1 VLSCRYRRQ
10 GGGLQG
16 AFEAVTIRGFW
27 EKLPQRARRAAT
39 TAGKVILTGA
49 AFYVLLTHEVRTES
63 GERLLA
69 YRAVLDYLPSIG
81 GRQFWFFVALGT
93 GIKIVGI
100 FSSIYRWHLL
110 LRGQGIR
117 FPFRHVA
124 GSFLI
129 GRFIGTFLPSTIG
142 LDGYKLYDAARF
154 SGRTVEA
161 TAATIVEKLLGG
173 VFGIFL
179 TFLFTFPFGYRIL
192 GARAALV
199 GALTVPLACGAIAGA
214 LILVLRPEVFRH
226 PVAWIPW
233 QCPSRV
239 RDAFDRLTLAATAY
253 RGQTAL
259 VLGAAGLS
267 FLVHFCTAAM
277 YYFTALAIGAV
288 RADFWE
294 VTFASTIQIFATVM
308 SPFTIAGEGVREIV
322 QTLLLA
328 RHIGTSESILSA
340 ALGFWAAEALTL
352 SGGLIYL
359 ARRADYRPAFVDLA
373 PRVGGRGG
381 GAS

>member
-1 VLSCRYRRQ
+1 M
-10 GGGLQG
+10 
-16 AFEAVTIRGFW
+16 TIRGIW
-27 EKLPQRARRAAT
+27 ERVPLRARRAAAT
-39 TAGKVILTGA
+39 GGKVVVTAA
-49 AFYVLLTHEVRTES
+49 AFYLLLTHEVRTES
-63 GERLLA
+63 GEHVLA
-69 YRAVLDYLPSIG
+69 YRAILDYLPSIE
-81 GRQFWFFVALGT
+81 GRRFWLFVALGT
-93 GIKIVGI
+93 GIKILGI

-124 GSFLI
+124 GSFLV

-154 SGRTVEA
+154 TGRTAEA
-161 TAATIVEKLLGG
+161 ASATIVEKLLGG
-173 VFGIFL
+173 FFGIFL
-179 TFLFTFPFGYRIL
+179 TFLVTFPFGYRIL
-192 GARAALV
+192 GERAPVV
-199 GALTVPLACGAIAGA
+199 GALTVPLALGAIAGV
-214 LILVLRPEVFRH
+214 LVLVLRPEIFRLA
-226 PVAWIPW
+226 VARIPSAG
-233 QCPSRV
+233 PSRV
-239 RDAFDRLTLAATAY
+239 REALARVTLAATAY
-253 RGQTAL
+253 RGQAAL
-259 VLGAAGLS
+259 VLQAAGLS

-322 QTLLLA
+322 QALLLA
-328 RHIGTSESILSA
+328 RRIGTSESILSA

-352 SGGLIYL
+352 SGGIVYL

-373 PRVGGRGG
+373 PRAAANGEGR
-381 GAS
+381 